1 MAICK
6 ISKRI
11 RLTEE
16 ALKNKKLSPSKR
28 IRYENK
34 LAFLK
39 GINPNSVF
47 LKGAKT
53 HNEGGY
59 K

>member
-1 MAICK
+1 MSICK

-11 RLTEE
+11 RLTET
-16 ALKNKKLSPSKR
+16 ALKKDLSPSKR
-28 IRYENK
+28 IRFENK

-39 GINPNSVF
+39 GMNPNSVF
-47 LKGAKT
+47 LKGAKM
-53 HNEGGY
+53 NGEGGY